1 MIINLKLNYKSFKY
15 TFIYRTN
22 VTTTNL
28 LTMSSYTNPLTMS
41 SYMVSELKFL
51 HVSELNS
58 L

>member
-22 VTTTNL
+22 VTTTN
-28 LTMSSYTNPLTMS
+28 PLTMS